1 MDKEKAIQTLA
12 GIYNI
17 LQTIPVSGEQ
27 HIGVMAGIFQ
37 ALKELGEWAQNVKKD
52 EKVGDNN
59 DKAIN

>member
-1 MDKEKAIQTLA
+1 MDKEKAIQTLL

-37 ALKELGEWAQNVKKD
+37 ALKELGEWANEVRED

-59 DKAIN
+59 DKVSN